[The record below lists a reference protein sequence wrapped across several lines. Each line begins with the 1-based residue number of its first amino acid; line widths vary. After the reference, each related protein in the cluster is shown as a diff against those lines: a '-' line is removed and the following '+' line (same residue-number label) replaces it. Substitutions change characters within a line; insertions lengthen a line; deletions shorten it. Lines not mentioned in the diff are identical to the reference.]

1 MTSPQFMQL
10 TLHQHLSQSES
21 KQRAAV
27 MLAEM
32 RRRRS
37 ARQFSDR
44 PVAREIIVDCV
55 ATAATAPSGA
65 NHQPWHFVIIEDAE
79 TKRRIHSAAERE
91 EREFYE
97 RRASEGWLEDLASF
111 ATAPDKPFLEDAPFL
126 IAVFVESSRQ
136 TATGDR
142 RPNHYARL
150 SVGIA
155 TGMLITAVHHA
166 GLVCLPYTPSRMGFL
181 NDILDQPENRRPVMI
196 LVVGHPA
203 EDAQV
208 PVLQRKPLESVV
220 SFS

>member
-1 MTSPQFMQL
+1 MASPQFVPL
-10 TLHQHLSQSES
+10 TLHRHLSES
-21 KQRAAV
+21 DMRRRAAA

-37 ARQFSDR
+37 VRQFSDR
-44 PVAREIIVDCV
+44 PVTREIIVDCV

-65 NHQPWHFVIIEDAE
+65 NLQPWHYVIVESEEI
-79 TKRRIHSAAERE
+79 KRRIRLAAEE
-91 EREFYE
+91 AEHEFYE
-97 RRASEGWLEDLASF
+97 RRASNGWIEDLAPL
-111 ATAPDKPFLEDAPFL
+111 ATGPDKPFLEDAPVL
-126 IAVFVESSRQ
+126 IAVFVESARQ
-136 TATGDR
+136 TAAGQR
-142 RPNHYARL
+142 RPNYYARL

-181 NDILDQPENRRPVMI
+181 NEILDQPENRRPAMI

-208 PVLQRKPLESVV
+208 PILQKKPLESVV
-220 SFS
+220 SFA

>member
-1 MTSPQFMQL
+1 
-10 TLHQHLSQSES
+10 
-21 KQRAAV
+21 

-37 ARQFSDR
+37 VRQFSDR
-44 PVAREIIVDCV
+44 PVTREIIVDCV

-65 NHQPWHFVIIEDAE
+65 NLQPWHYVIVESEEI
-79 TKRRIHSAAERE
+79 KRRIRLAAEE
-91 EREFYE
+91 AEHEFYE
-97 RRASEGWLEDLASF
+97 RRASNGWIEDLAPL
-111 ATAPDKPFLEDAPFL
+111 ATGPDKPFLEDAPVL
-126 IAVFVESSRQ
+126 IAVFVESARQ
-136 TATGDR
+136 TAAGQR
-142 RPNHYARL
+142 RPNYYARL

-181 NDILDQPENRRPVMI
+181 NEILDQPENRRPAMI

-208 PVLQRKPLESVV
+208 PILQKKPLESVV
-220 SFS
+220 SFA